1 MNYQD
6 KTIEELIIELQKV
19 QQEYISLKESY
30 NNDIKPEPISEVKW
44 QEVKQSSDSFNAN
57 MEAILEGTLDSIWAF
72 DSNYK
77 ILYINKVFQK
87 EFLQVFG
94 VLLEPGVSLIDSLPE
109 SLRPIWK
116 PRYDKVL
123 SNERYTVEDEIP
135 IENGMIY
142 FEVTFNPI
150 ISNDK
155 VIGGSCFGSIITNR
169 KLAEK
174 ELTISKEKAEESDR
188 LKSAFLANM
197 SHEIRTPMN
206 GILGFTELL
215 KEPGLSGEE
224 QQEYIQIIQKSGQ
237 RMLKILNDII
247 DISKIEA
254 GLMNVNIKKANINEL
269 IEDINKFFKP
279 EIQEK
284 GISINFY
291 SALSSS
297 KAFLN
302 TDSEKVYAILTNLI
316 KNAIKY
322 SRAGTIE
329 CGYTLKED
337 FIEFYVKD
345 TGVGIHKDLHDA
357 IFKRFIQGHLNDK
370 NAYEGAGLGLAISK
384 AFVDLLGGKIWVES
398 DKGVGSTFY
407 FTLPYA
413 TKWTENNILLK
424 EENLDNHNKKVE
436 KLKILIAEDDKI
448 SELLLKK
455 TVEVLAKEILIAKN
469 GVQAIEIVRNNPD
482 IDLIFMDI
490 HMPELNGYE
499 STQQIRQFNK
509 DVIIIAQTANCF
521 LGEKEKVIES
531 GCNDYIVKPI
541 SKTELIWLV
550 EKYFS

>member
-6 KTIEELIIELQKV
+6 KTREELIIELNKV

-30 NNDIKPEPISEVKW
+30 NNDNKPQPFSEVKW
-44 QEVKQSSDSFNAN
+44 PEVKQSSDSFNAN
-57 MEAILEGTLDSIWAF
+57 MEAILEGTVDSIWAF
-72 DSNYK
+72 DRNYK

-123 SNERYTVEDEIP
+123 SNERFTVEDEIP

-150 ISNDK
+150 IANDK
-155 VIGGSCFGSIITNR
+155 VIGGSCFGSVITNR

-174 ELTISKEKAEESDR
+174 ELTIAKEKAEESDR
-188 LKSAFLANM
+188 LKSSFLANM

-237 RMLKILNDII
+237 RMLKIINDII

-291 SALSSS
+291 TALPSS

-322 SRAGTIE
+322 SMAGTIE
-329 CGYTLKED
+329 CGYTIKED
-337 FIEFYVKD
+337 FLEFYVKD
-345 TGVGIHKDLHDA
+345 TGVGIPKDLHHT
-357 IFKRFIQGHLNDK
+357 IFKRFIQGHLDDK

-384 AFVDLLGGKIWVES
+384 AFVELLGGKIWVES
-398 DKGVGSTFY
+398 DKGIGSTFY

-413 TKWTENNILLK
+413 TKWVENTILLK
-424 EENLDNHNKKVE
+424 EENLDSHNNKIK
-436 KLKILIAEDDKI
+436 KLKILIAEDDEI
-448 SELLLKK
+448 SELLIKK
-455 TVEVLAKEILIAKN
+455 TVEILSKEVLIAKN
-469 GVQAIEIVRNNPD
+469 GVQAVEIIRNNPD
-482 IDLIFMDI
+482 IDLILMDI

-499 STQQIRQFNK
+499 ATQQIRQFNK
-509 DVIIIAQTANCF
+509 DVIIIAQTANCLF
-521 LGEKEKVIES
+521 GEKEKVIEL
-531 GCNDYIVKPI
+531 GCTDYIVKPI
-541 SKTELIWLV
+541 SKIELIWLV
-550 EKYFS
+550 QKYFT